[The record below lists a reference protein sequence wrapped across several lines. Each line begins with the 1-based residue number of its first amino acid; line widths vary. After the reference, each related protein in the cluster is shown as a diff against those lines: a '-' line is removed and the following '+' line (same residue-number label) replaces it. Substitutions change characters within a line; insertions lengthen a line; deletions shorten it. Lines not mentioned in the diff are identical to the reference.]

1 MNNRIDIDFDIA
13 SNLYYLKI
21 IDMSC
26 WGIISEKP
34 AVIEITMPGYK
45 NPIKKYF
52 DKEDTIYDAYALN
65 SICEDGGCEKVELE
79 DGIYH
84 ILIKG
89 SPSSYQKEYDYL
101 KADQLVRDLDI
112 TMIRSLDKGCLEC
125 NKKEVLEAKC
135 LLEVARVYIRSGQV
149 KKAAEY
155 YKMAKGISDRLRD
168 CKDC

>member
-1 MNNRIDIDFDIA
+1 MNNRIDIDFDIV
-13 SNLYYLKI
+13 SSLYYLKV

-26 WGIISEKP
+26 WGIIENKP
-34 AVIEITMPGYK
+34 AVIEITMPGYTHSI
-45 NPIKKYF
+45 NKYF
-52 DKEDTIYDAYALN
+52 NKKDTVYDAYSLN
-65 SICEDGGCEKVELE
+65 MICEDSCEKVELP

-112 TMIRSLDKGCLEC
+112 ALIKSLEKGCHEC
-125 NKKEVLEAKC
+125 NKKDVLEAKY
-135 LLEVARVYIRSGQV
+135 LLEVARAYIRSGMV
-149 KKAAEY
+149 KKASEY
-155 YKMAKGISDRLRD
+155 YKMARKISDRLKN